1 MSKTIIDTWHAIR
14 PSMEFDNTTIVF
26 VPTKEYLCELCI
38 QLKGEPD
45 ICSTVMTG
53 RDQFTARFLTFT
65 VKFVIYIESM
75 NDRYAEMMRGHRSNV
90 FLIDPVGVGRD
101 SKQFLKELAQSR
113 GKTFKCVELGWS

>member
-14 PSMEFDNTTIVF
+14 PDMEFDNTTIVF
-26 VPTKEYLCELCI
+26 VPTKEYLRELCI

-53 RDQFTARFLTFT
+53 RDQFTAQFLTFT
-65 VKFVIYIESM
+65 VKFVIYIGGM

-113 GKTFKCVELGWS
+113 GKTFKCVEM